1 MFHKKCYDK
10 CSFDENLI
18 EEKEPKNMSSAS
30 YLTVKALTKYIKRK
44 FDADPHL
51 RDVYVK
57 GELSNVKLHQSG
69 HIYFTLKDDGARIA
83 AMMFKTVAS
92 KLAFEPKEGMQV
104 FIRGDVNVY
113 EGYGTYQLY
122 AQEMQPDGVG
132 SLFVA
137 FNQLKEQLQ
146 KEGLFKQEWKQ
157 SIPKFPEKIGVLTST
172 TGAAIRDI
180 CTTLKRRYPLAEILV
195 YPTLVQGPQAIP
207 SIVQNIEQAN
217 RDASCDVL
225 IVGRGGGSIEDLWAF
240 NEEAVARAI
249 FESRIPI
256 ISAVGHETDT
266 TIADFVADLR
276 APTPTAAAE
285 MAVLDQQELF
295 QRVLKQKSQL
305 HQIVRTQLTAE
316 RQRLSKLQKSYPLS
330 MPERLYRPFIERLAQ
345 LDTALQKAMQVDV
358 MKKSSQLQR
367 LHGTVQQHSP
377 KKALAFYRREL
388 GLCTLHLTRAAQQYV
403 AKQKQQFGASART
416 LEALN
421 PLAILTRGYTVAYK
435 EEQVLKSSTDLQPKD
450 TVTLSFYDGKV
461 TAEVKEVKLH
471 SEGE

>member
-1 MFHKKCYDK
+1 
-10 CSFDENLI
+10 
-18 EEKEPKNMSSAS
+18 MSSAS

-51 RDVYVK
+51 REVYVK
-57 GELSNVKLHQSG
+57 GELSNVKIHQSG

-83 AMMFKTVAS
+83 ATMFKTAAT

-122 AQEMQPDGVG
+122 VQEMQPDGVG

-146 KEGLFKQEWKQ
+146 KEGLFKTEWKQ
-157 SIPKFPEKIGVLTST
+157 SIPRFPERIGVLTST

-180 CTTLKRRYPLAEILV
+180 CTTLKRRYPLAEILI
-195 YPTLVQGPQAIP
+195 YPTLVQGGQAAP
-207 SIVQNIEQAN
+207 NIVQNIEQAN
-217 RDASCDVL
+217 FDASCDVL

-240 NEEAVARAI
+240 NEEIVARAI
-249 FESRIPI
+249 FSSRIPI

-285 MAVLDQQELF
+285 IAVPDQQDLF
-295 QRVLKQKSQL
+295 QRVLTQKSQL
-305 HQIVRTQLTAE
+305 HQMVRAQLMAE
-316 RQRLSKLQKSYPLS
+316 RQRLNKLQQSYPLS
-330 MPERLYRPFIERLAQ
+330 MPERLYRPFTEKLAQ
-345 LDTALQKAMQVDV
+345 LESDLQKAMQVDL
-358 MKKSSQLQR
+358 MKKSALLQQL
-367 LHGTVQQHSP
+367 HSAIEQHSP
-377 KKALAFYRREL
+377 KKALTFYQREL
-388 GLCTLHLTRAAQQYV
+388 ETRIQQLTRASSQFV
-403 AKQKQQFGASART
+403 TKQKHQFEATVRT

-421 PLAILTRGYTVAYK
+421 PLAILTRGFTVAYK
-435 EEQVLKSSTDLQPKD
+435 DEQMIKSS
-450 TVTLSFYDGKV
+450 
-461 TAEVKEVKLH
+461 AEVKQQDQLTLTFHDGEVIAEVTKILPKN
-471 SEGE
+471 EGE